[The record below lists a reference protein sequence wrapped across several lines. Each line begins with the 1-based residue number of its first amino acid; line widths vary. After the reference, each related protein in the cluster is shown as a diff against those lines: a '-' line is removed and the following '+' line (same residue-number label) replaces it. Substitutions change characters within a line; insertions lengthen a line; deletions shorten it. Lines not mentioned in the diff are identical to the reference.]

1 MLVNNINRVPV
12 MASSKRLAEHN
23 IPIAAEHHKVAAV
36 VKPLTAFP
44 SFIITPAPK
53 KPIPATT

>member
-1 MLVNNINRVPV
+1 
-12 MASSKRLAEHN
+12 MASTRRLAEHN

-36 VKPLTAFP
+36 VNPLTALP
-44 SFIITPAPK
+44 SFIITPAPR